1 VRHFVGLILA
11 PVLAVTLFAGGG
23 WGTQMIRAAQH
34 GGIGLN
40 SMSGL
45 LALAAVAGTGLLLGL
60 LLVGPRVS
68 PLAAGLPG
76 LALLAWTALLVG
88 RPASA
93 LRLIPMHGRDM
104 GIGFQVLLTSGIL
117 ALLGMAMIV
126 PLFVPSRWRRRRRAA
141 AYDYD
146 DYDDYG
152 PSDAAGLLQ

>member
-34 GGIGLN
+34 EGIGLN

-76 LALLAWTALLVG
+76 LALLAWTALLVS

-93 LRLIPMHGRDM
+93 LRLIPMHGRDV
-104 GIGFQVLLTSGIL
+104 GDGFQVLLTSGIL

-126 PLFVPSRWRRRRRAA
+126 PLFVPSRWRRRRRAV
-141 AYDYD
+141 AYE

-152 PSDAAGLLQ
+152 PTDATRLLGL